1 MVLCISDVFSGIP
14 LKVEDAGADE
24 STKDI
29 AKLINAEHSRAYG
42 PALRAAKNMGESEAR
57 HFSTFGFTRS

>member
-1 MVLCISDVFSGIP
+1 M
-14 LKVEDAGADE
+14 KVGDAGAGE
-24 STKDI
+24 SAKDI

-57 HFSTFGFTRS
+57 HFSILRVLDMC